1 MVFILFFSVRL
12 DKVKVKVRLVLVF
25 TGSSDW
31 CPTLTRV
38 FARLKMVFILFC
50 SVRFDK
56 DRFQMVRLG

>member
-1 MVFILFFSVRL
+1 ML